1 MHFLINNLAP
11 SDLNDRVELIRK
23 AVFPEFKDWFA
34 NYLVVKRAAQ
44 VCSLLVLNLNPTR
57 TFHAMPRNAHAEA
70 VVWDTSLSWRH
81 ACRCAEEP

>member
-11 SDLNDRVELIRK
+11 SDLADRVEMIRT

-44 VCSLLVLNLNPTR
+44 VSTRILLHLR
-57 TFHAMPRNAHAEA
+57 T
-70 VVWDTSLSWRH
+70 L
-81 ACRCAEEP
+81 

>member
-11 SDLNDRVELIRK
+11 SDLADRVELIRK

-44 VCSLLVLNLNPTR
+44 VCALLLHPAPSPAVPLASRNLAGNPRQCTVQ
-57 TFHAMPRNAHAEA
+57 AVAGCSGSEGVMP
-70 VVWDTSLSWRH
+70 
-81 ACRCAEEP
+81 